1 MKVYNVI
8 GNILDVEIVSDT
20 VMPDDIKKIE
30 SVMDKMLTQYEK
42 ISIRITLGRHL
53 EMTLKTQLE
62 VLKTGIQMHKHIHR
76 LAVIGDREVLK
87 LLTTVDNL
95 MVPWQEKYFHID
107 DLENAEKWLKED

>member
-8 GNILDVEIVSDT
+8 GNILDIEIVSDT

-30 SVMDKMLTQYEK
+30 SVMQRMLDQYEK

-62 VLKTGIQMHKHIHR
+62 VLKAGIQMHDHICR
-76 LAVIGDREVLK
+76 LAVIGDQNVLK

-95 MVPWQEKYFHID
+95 MAPWKEKYFDID
-107 DLENAEKWLKED
+107 DLEQAEKWLKED